1 MPLKSEP
8 EEDLL
13 EDRVEYDVI
22 TIKGSL
28 TSVIKQG
35 QMPTRRGGS
44 FCHIYIHEEACILA
58 LNL

>member
-44 FCHIYIHEEACILA
+44 FCHIYIHG
-58 LNL
+58 